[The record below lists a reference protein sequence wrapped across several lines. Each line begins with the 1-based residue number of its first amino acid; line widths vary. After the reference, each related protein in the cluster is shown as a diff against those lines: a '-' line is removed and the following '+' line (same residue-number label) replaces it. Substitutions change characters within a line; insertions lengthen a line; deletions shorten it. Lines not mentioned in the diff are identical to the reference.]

1 MLRKLA
7 FRSKIGTEMRPT
19 NDNHQGRLTE
29 SAAFASEPSGTLP
42 SVRRDSNASISSSPL
57 GLHIV
62 HQPDKL
68 FGDIVFVHG
77 FGGSPYKTWAWDQD
91 NQDSFWPAWLPD
103 CDLALAT
110 FRISTFG
117 YNAKLKGSA
126 TSLGIV
132 DIAQGLLF
140 ELSAAFDGQSQSR
153 SRPIIFIAHSLG
165 GLVVKKA
172 YTLGK
177 HDEQYK
183 GVTQRICGMIF
194 LSTPHRGSHYAKM
207 MKNILSTAP
216 TGTCSNH
223 YIAALALQSTTMQEI
238 NESFRIHCK
247 DIKLCS
253 FFETLKTH
261 LTVRNIWLVDRHSA
275 VLDSPNE
282 QVVSMDAN
290 HHSIS
295 KYENRRSVNFV
306 KMKSILLIWTV
317 QLLKE
322 CRWSAHCVEFGA
334 VDEPLQ
340 DKDDD
345 DGGFPVTNEEQD
357 GAIMPDDRELPPVM
371 F

>member
-19 NDNHQGRLTE
+19 NDNHQCRLTE
-29 SAAFASEPSGTLP
+29 SAAFASEPFGTLP

-62 HQPDKL
+62 HQPDEL

-110 FRISTFG
+110 FRISTFS

-261 LTVRNIWLVDRHSA
+261 LTVRNIWRQFCQDEKHTA
-275 VLDSPNE
+275 YLDSAALE
-282 QVVSMDAN
+282 RV
-290 HHSIS
+290 
-295 KYENRRSVNFV
+295 
-306 KMKSILLIWTV
+306 
-317 QLLKE
+317 
-322 CRWSAHCVEFGA
+322 WSAHCVEFGA